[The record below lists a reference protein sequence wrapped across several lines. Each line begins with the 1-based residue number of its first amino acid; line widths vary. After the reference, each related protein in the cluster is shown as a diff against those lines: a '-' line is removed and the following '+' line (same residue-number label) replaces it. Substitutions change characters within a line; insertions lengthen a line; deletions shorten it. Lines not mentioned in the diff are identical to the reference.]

1 MEQPNQ
7 QRRVAH
13 LSSQAIIPRRAPPMI
28 IASVSLK
35 PLAAASI
42 SAGKLRA
49 RPSSHRRFAAQRPAG
64 SFSAE
69 HEARLSSHNPTGG
82 SSSIDE
88 ASVVDPYGHVADVMS
103 SPARTLTTGL
113 PLEDAIV
120 ATTMERYR
128 VSVCAFSRIAP
139 RITDAVRVRIDRAYP
154 SWTLQ
159 PGPASVYYRGKTSKR
174 SETSADT
181 PWRT

>member
-1 MEQPNQ
+1 
-7 QRRVAH
+7 
-13 LSSQAIIPRRAPPMI
+13 MI

-128 VSVCAFSRIAP
+128 VSVCLLFHVLLR
-139 RITDAVRVRIDRAYP
+139 
-154 SWTLQ
+154 
-159 PGPASVYYRGKTSKR
+159 
-174 SETSADT
+174 E
-181 PWRT
+181 

>member
-1 MEQPNQ
+1 
-7 QRRVAH
+7 
-13 LSSQAIIPRRAPPMI
+13 MI

-128 VSVCAFSRIAP
+128 VSVCLLFHAP
-139 RITDAVRVRIDRAYP
+139 RITDAVRVRVRIDRAYP
-154 SWTLQ
+154 SWTLK
-159 PGPASVYYRGKTSKR
+159 PGPASAYYR
-174 SETSADT
+174 
-181 PWRT
+181 

>member
-1 MEQPNQ
+1 
-7 QRRVAH
+7 
-13 LSSQAIIPRRAPPMI
+13 MI

-139 RITDAVRVRIDRAYP
+139 RITAAAVRVRIDRAYP
-154 SWTLQ
+154 SWTLK
-159 PGPASVYYRGKTSKR
+159 PGPASAYYR
-174 SETSADT
+174 
-181 PWRT
+181 